1 MWKIDA
7 DGNAFNNVTCEKMW
21 LDERNGYLHIRR
33 TEFVETKKFRGFVN
47 KYVASFY
54 KGFSVEDARE
64 FLCRHVDRLNLKAE
78 LPYFAI
84 TEINRE
90 VNARAKARR
99 KSKMLSLWAQ

>member
-7 DGNAFNNVTCEKMW
+7 DGNASNELGEKMW

-84 TEINRE
+84 KEINRE
-90 VNARAKARR
+90 VAARAKARK
-99 KSKMLSLWAQ
+99 KSKMFSLWAQ